1 MRKLFEVST
10 VVRTYQVMSCL
21 LKEPV
26 AVGATGTMPLSPQLE
41 VLKLWRGMMKVCIAM
56 AT

>member
-26 AVGATGTMPLSPQLE
+26 AVGATGTMPLRPQ
-41 VLKLWRGMMKVCIAM
+41 CIA
-56 AT
+56 